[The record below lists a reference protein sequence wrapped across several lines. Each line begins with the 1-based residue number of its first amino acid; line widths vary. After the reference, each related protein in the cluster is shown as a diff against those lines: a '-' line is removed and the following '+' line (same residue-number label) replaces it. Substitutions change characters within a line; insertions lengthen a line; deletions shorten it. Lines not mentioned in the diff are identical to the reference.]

1 MNIYKDRVAIVDM
14 LEEWGWFTIGNTV
27 YVFGES
33 FIQKIRDNI
42 NAFSLIEYT
51 GGNI

>member
-1 MNIYKDRVAIVDM
+1 M